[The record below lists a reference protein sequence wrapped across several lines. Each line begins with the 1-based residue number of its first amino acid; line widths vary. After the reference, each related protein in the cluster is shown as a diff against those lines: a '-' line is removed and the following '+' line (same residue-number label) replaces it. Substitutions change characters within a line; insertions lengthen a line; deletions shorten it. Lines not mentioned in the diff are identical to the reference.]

1 LTGWA
6 AVVIVAIALILLST
20 HDGKKK

>member
-6 AVVIVAIALILLST
+6 AVVVIAIILILLST

>member
-6 AVVIVAIALILLST
+6 VVVVIAIILILLST